1 MADEPADMDASLS
14 DLQQSKSGASKKKL
28 KSAPSANGQA
38 SGSVESPGEPALP
51 MF

>member
-28 KSAPSANGQA
+28 KSVPSANGQA